1 MTRLTP
7 NAFHQQQHQRTI
19 DTNQQTFKLKA
30 YQQDF
35 LNAGARFPCMT
46 AGWAT
51 GKSLCGI
58 LRGVYLS
65 ERFAGNVG
73 VIFRKEYVDLRDSG
87 MIDFEKYTDWK
98 VNRSTK
104 DVILPNKSRILF
116 RHLEEL
122 NNLQNINLGWFWIE
136 QGEELDTADQW
147 FYLYGRLRNQAAEFR
162 SGWVTSNAKGHNWIW
177 ELWEHAKP
185 SAEYDFYE
193 ATTYEN
199 ADVLPADFI
208 TSLDDIKTKRPG
220 VYNRFVL
227 NDRDELE
234 VLDYIITELMI
245 EQAKQVINYEYTP
258 HRTIISC
265 DPARFGDDE
274 TVIYIIKEKGIVDK
288 SYLLG
293 KSTMDIAGQLAT
305 LWKKYNAGRVVVDV
319 IGIGAGVHDRL
330 CELIESKNVV
340 GINSAEGC
348 DNPDDQKQYINKR
361 AWMWDTTAK
370 MFENNLISLRENDDP
385 ELINQLKQVKYSF
398 KNGRMKIEDKADIKK
413 RLGRSPDRGDS
424 FVYGMAYIKDC
435 PYTRKKDYKYIPY
448 QHETTI
454 MERQYLRR
462 LSGVPQ
468 HRGY

>member
-1 MTRLTP
+1 MIRLTP
-7 NAFHQQQHQRTI
+7 NTFHQQQHQRTI

-208 TSLDDIKTKRPG
+208 TSLDDIKTNRPS

-234 VLDYIITELMI
+234 VLDYVITELMI
-245 EQAKQVINYEYTP
+245 EQARNVPNRESPPY
-258 HRTIISC
+258 RTIISC

-274 TVIYIIKEKGIVDK
+274 TVIYVLREKGITDK
-288 SYLLG
+288 LYLRG
-293 KSTMDIAGQLAT
+293 RSTMDIAGQLAA
-305 LWKKYNAGRVVVDV
+305 LFNKHDAGRVVIDV
-319 IGIGAGVHDRL
+319 IGLGAGVYDRL
-330 CELIESKNVV
+330 CELIDSTKVI
-340 GINSAEGC
+340 GLNSAQNC
-348 DNPDDQKQYINKR
+348 DNPEDRKRYLNKR
-361 AWMWDTTAK
+361 AWVWDTVAK
-370 MFENNLISLRENDDP
+370 MFENNLISLQNADP
-385 ELINQLKQVKYSF
+385 ELINQLKQVKYLF

-413 RLGRSPDRGDS
+413 RLGRSPDRADC
-424 FVYGMAYIKDC
+424 FVGMAYMKDC
-435 PYTRKKDYKYIPY
+435 PYGSGEWDAKAM
-448 QHETTI
+448 QF
-454 MERQYLRR
+454 QYRGR
-462 LSGVPQ
+462 ISYSYDRHQRSG
-468 HRGY
+468 